1 MICTATYENNT
12 ILNIRTTSKTNFTMS
27 SKSNV
32 ENKGGC
38 IIWRQY
44 TMWNNDVRHVTILSI
59 KKEFKK

>member
-32 ENKGGC
+32 EDKGGC
-38 IIWRQY
+38 ILYDVSIPCE
-44 TMWNNDVRHVTILSI
+44 TMTLDTLQ
-59 KKEFKK
+59 FYL